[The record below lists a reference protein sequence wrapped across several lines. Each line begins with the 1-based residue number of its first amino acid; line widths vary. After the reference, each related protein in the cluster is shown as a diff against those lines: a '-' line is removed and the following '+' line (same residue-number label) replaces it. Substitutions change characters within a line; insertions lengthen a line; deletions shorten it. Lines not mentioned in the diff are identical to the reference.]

1 MKGWGRFG
9 FILTGLL
16 LLIPLFGVAATGPEI
31 GLSTTMIRPG
41 DFLQI
46 KVTAPHESLVRVV
59 FTGSSK
65 TLPEGDDETFYGL
78 VAASYYTT
86 PDVYPLGIEITKD
99 QKVVTSLYQ
108 IQVIER
114 KFPESRVTM
123 NEEKR
128 KTIMTKANEE
138 SDIKKTQEVRSKAL
152 LEAKPPLWSAPFI
165 WPVKGT
171 VTTDF
176 GFIRYVNNIE
186 NGRHSGIDIGALS
199 GTPVMACNN
208 GIVVFS
214 GNLYQTGFTIIIY
227 HGLDLYTAYGH
238 LSMLKAQADQ
248 RVVKGDTVGLVGS
261 TGLSTGP
268 HLHLTFRIGEIPVD
282 PALFL
287 EKEVG
292 WEF

>member
-1 MKGWGRFG
+1 MKGWGRLF
-9 FILTGLL
+9 FSGLL
-16 LLIPLFGVAATGPEI
+16 LLIPLFGVTATEPEI
-31 GLSTTMIRPG
+31 SLSTTIIRPG

-46 KVTAPHESLVRVV
+46 KVKAPHESLVRVV
-59 FTGSSK
+59 FMGSSK
-65 TLPEGDDETFYGL
+65 TLIEGENETFFGL
-78 VAASYYTT
+78 AAVSYFTT
-86 PDVYPLGIEITKD
+86 PDVYPLGIEITKER
-99 QKVVTSLYQ
+99 QVVTSLYQ
-108 IQVIER
+108 IQVVGC

-138 SDIKKTQEVRSKAL
+138 SDTKKTQEVRSKAL

-176 GFIRYVNNIE
+176 GFIRYVNNID
-186 NGRHSGIDIGALS
+186 NGRHSGIDIAALS
-199 GTPVMACNN
+199 GTPVLAGND

-227 HGLDLYTAYGH
+227 HGLDLYTTYGH
-238 LSMLKAQADQ
+238 LSMLKAQENQ
-248 RVVKGDTVGLVGS
+248 RVTKGDTIGLVGS

-268 HLHLTFRIGEIPVD
+268 HLHLTFRVGEIPVD
-282 PALFL
+282 PYLFL
-287 EKEVG
+287 ENEVG